1 MLQIPEQVAVQLD
14 TLLVQKEI
22 PLRSHSECRKWLRY
36 YLGFGRKYGFEGAKK
51 SSFFIFVREGKG

>member
-22 PLRSHSECRKWLRY
+22 PLRSHSEYRMWLQC
-36 YLGFGRKYGFEGAKK
+36 
-51 SSFFIFVREGKG
+51 